1 MFGSIKEILDKCES
15 EGREFWRVIL
25 EDDMS
30 DRNVDENESVEK
42 MRELWDAMYQAA
54 KGYDGGIKSASGL
67 SGGDGRK
74 MEEYIKT
81 HECLCGDFM
90 GNVITEALKMGESN
104 ACMKRIVAAPTA
116 GACGVMPAI
125 LVPYYERMILENI
138 KDNEQNNIKTDDED
152 NGNNT
157 KNNITT
163 DYGDNKSDNIMTDN
177 AEQKDKDTKAKKEAD
192 EKIIKAL
199 YVAAGIGEVIA
210 ERASISGAR
219 GGCQAEI
226 GSASAMAAGA
236 LTYLQGGNEQQIADS
251 VAMALKNLLG
261 LVCDPV
267 AGLVEVPCV
276 KRNVVGA
283 VNAVSSSQMASAGIK
298 SRIPVDEV
306 IDAMAYVGDKMD
318 ESLKETGIGG
328 LAGTVSGKEIAERV
342 L

>member
-15 EGREFWRVIL
+15 DGREFWRVIL

-30 DRNVDENESVEK
+30 DRNVDENESAQK

-54 KGYDGGIKSASGL
+54 KGYDGSIKSASGL
-67 SGGDGRK
+67 SGGDGKK

-90 GNVITEALKMGESN
+90 GKVITEALKMGESN

-125 LVPYYERMILENI
+125 LVPYYERMILQNI
-138 KDNEQNNIKTDDED
+138 NVED
-152 NGNNT
+152 NA

-163 DYGDNKSDNIMTDN
+163 DYGDNKSNNITTDN

-210 ERASISGAR
+210 RRASISGAR

-318 ESLKETGIGG
+318 ESLKETGVGG
-328 LAGTVSGKEIAERV
+328 LAGTVSGKEIAGRV

>member
-15 EGREFWRVIL
+15 DGREFWRVIL

-30 DRNVDENESVEK
+30 DRNVDENESAQK

-54 KGYDGGIKSASGL
+54 KGYDGSIKSASGL
-67 SGGDGRK
+67 SGGDGKK

-81 HECLCGDFM
+81 HECLCGEFL
-90 GNVITEALKMGESN
+90 GKVITEALKMGESN

-125 LVPYYERMILENI
+125 LVPYYERMILQNI
-138 KDNEQNNIKTDDED
+138 NVED
-152 NGNNT
+152 NA

-163 DYGDNKSDNIMTDN
+163 DYGDNKSNNITTDN

-210 ERASISGAR
+210 RRASISGAR

-318 ESLKETGIGG
+318 ESLKETGVGG
-328 LAGTVSGKEIAERV
+328 LAGTVSGKEIAGRV

>member
-15 EGREFWRVIL
+15 DGREFWRVIL

-30 DRNVDENESVEK
+30 DRNVDENESAQK

-54 KGYDGGIKSASGL
+54 KGYDGSIKSASGL
-67 SGGDGRK
+67 SGGDGKK

-90 GNVITEALKMGESN
+90 GKVITEALKMGESN

-125 LVPYYERMILENI
+125 LVPYYERMILQNI
-138 KDNEQNNIKTDDED
+138 NVED
-152 NGNNT
+152 NA

-163 DYGDNKSDNIMTDN
+163 DYGDNKSNNITTDN

-210 ERASISGAR
+210 RRASISGAR

-318 ESLKETGIGG
+318 ESLKETCICHGVYRDTAISVWQKCKSGDS
-328 LAGTVSGKEIAERV
+328 GTGQ
-342 L
+342 

>member
-15 EGREFWRVIL
+15 DGREFWRVIL

-30 DRNVDENESVEK
+30 DRNVDENESAQK

-54 KGYDGGIKSASGL
+54 KGYDGSIKSASGL
-67 SGGDGRK
+67 SGGDGKK

-81 HECLCGDFM
+81 HECLCGEFM
-90 GNVITEALKMGESN
+90 GKVITEALKMGESN

-125 LVPYYERMILENI
+125 LVPYYERMILQNI
-138 KDNEQNNIKTDDED
+138 NVED
-152 NGNNT
+152 NA

-163 DYGDNKSDNIMTDN
+163 DYGDNKSNNITTDN

-210 ERASISGAR
+210 RRASISGAR

-318 ESLKETGIGG
+318 ESLKATGVGG
-328 LAGTVSGKEIAERV
+328 LAGTVSGKEIAGRV

>member
-15 EGREFWRVIL
+15 DGREFWRVIL

-30 DRNVDENESVEK
+30 DRNVDENESAQK

-54 KGYDGGIKSASGL
+54 KGYDGSIKSASGL
-67 SGGDGRK
+67 SGGDGKK

-81 HECLCGDFM
+81 HECLCGEFM
-90 GNVITEALKMGESN
+90 GKVITEALKMGESN

-125 LVPYYERMILENI
+125 LVPYYERMILQNI
-138 KDNEQNNIKTDDED
+138 NVED
-152 NGNNT
+152 NA

-163 DYGDNKSDNIMTDN
+163 DYGDNKSNNITTDN
-177 AEQKDKDTKAKKEAD
+177 AEQKDKDTKVKKEAD

-210 ERASISGAR
+210 RRASISGAR

-318 ESLKETGIGG
+318 ESLKETGVGG
-328 LAGTVSGKEIAERV
+328 LAGTVSGKEIAGRV

>member
-1 MFGSIKEILDKCES
+1 MFGSIKEILDKCDS
-15 EGREFWRVIL
+15 DGREFWRVIL

-30 DRNVDENESVEK
+30 DRNVDENESAQK

-54 KGYDGGIKSASGL
+54 KGYDGSIKSASGL
-67 SGGDGRK
+67 SGGDGKK

-81 HECLCGDFM
+81 HECLCGEFM
-90 GNVITEALKMGESN
+90 GKVITEALKMGESN

-125 LVPYYERMILENI
+125 LVPYYERMILQNI
-138 KDNEQNNIKTDDED
+138 NVED
-152 NGNNT
+152 NA

-163 DYGDNKSDNIMTDN
+163 DYGDNKSNNITTDN

-210 ERASISGAR
+210 RRASISGAR

-318 ESLKETGIGG
+318 ESLKETGVGG
-328 LAGTVSGKEIAERV
+328 LAGTVSGKEIAGRV

>member
-15 EGREFWRVIL
+15 EGKEFWRVIL

-30 DRNVDENESVEK
+30 DRNVDENESAQK

-54 KGYDGGIKSASGL
+54 KGYDGSIKSASGL
-67 SGGDGRK
+67 SDGDGKK

-81 HECLCGDFM
+81 HECLCGEFM
-90 GNVITEALKMGESN
+90 GKVITEALKMGESN

-125 LVPYYERMILENI
+125 LVPYYERMISQNI
-138 KDNEQNNIKTDDED
+138 NVED
-152 NGNNT
+152 NA

-163 DYGDNKSDNIMTDN
+163 DYGDNKSNNITTDN

-210 ERASISGAR
+210 RRASISGAR

-318 ESLKETGIGG
+318 ESLKETGVGG
-328 LAGTVSGKEIAERV
+328 LAGTVSGKEIAGRV

>member
-15 EGREFWRVIL
+15 DGREFWRVIL

-30 DRNVDENESVEK
+30 DRNVDENESAQK

-54 KGYDGGIKSASGL
+54 KGYDGSIKPASGL
-67 SGGDGRK
+67 SGGDGKK

-90 GNVITEALKMGESN
+90 GKVITEALKMGESN

-125 LVPYYERMILENI
+125 LVPYYERMILQNI
-138 KDNEQNNIKTDDED
+138 NVED
-152 NGNNT
+152 NAE
-157 KNNITT
+157 NNITT
-163 DYGDNKSDNIMTDN
+163 DYGDNKSNNITTDN

-210 ERASISGAR
+210 RRASISGAR

-261 LVCDPV
+261 LACDPV

-318 ESLKETGIGG
+318 ESLKETGVGG
-328 LAGTVSGKEIAERV
+328 LAGTVSGKEIAGRV

>member
-1 MFGSIKEILDKCES
+1 MFGAIKEILDKCES
-15 EGREFWRVIL
+15 DGREFWRVIL

-30 DRNVDENESVEK
+30 DRNVDENESAQK

-54 KGYDGGIKSASGL
+54 KGYDGSIKSASGL
-67 SGGDGRK
+67 SGGDGKK

-81 HECLCGDFM
+81 HECLCGEFM
-90 GNVITEALKMGESN
+90 GKVITEALKMGESN

-125 LVPYYERMILENI
+125 LVPYYERMILQNI
-138 KDNEQNNIKTDDED
+138 NVED
-152 NGNNT
+152 NA

-163 DYGDNKSDNIMTDN
+163 DYGDNKSNNITTDN

-210 ERASISGAR
+210 RRASISGAR

-318 ESLKETGIGG
+318 ESLKETGVGG
-328 LAGTVSGKEIAERV
+328 LAGTVSGKEIAGRV

>member
-15 EGREFWRVIL
+15 DGREFWRVIL
-25 EDDMS
+25 EDDMA
-30 DRNVDENESVEK
+30 DRNVDENESAGK

-54 KGYDGGIKSASGL
+54 KGYDGSIKSASGL
-67 SGGDGRK
+67 SGGDGKK

-90 GNVITEALKMGESN
+90 GKVITEALKMGESN

-125 LVPYYERMILENI
+125 LVPYYERMISQNI
-138 KDNEQNNIKTDDED
+138 NVED
-152 NGNNT
+152 NA

-163 DYGDNKSDNIMTDN
+163 DYGDNKSNNITTDN

-210 ERASISGAR
+210 RRASISGAR

-328 LAGTVSGKEIAERV
+328 LAGTVSGKEIAGRV